1 MGLPES
7 YRLPERTTAALH
19 LAGDGVVV
27 PMVRHLAAE
36 ILEPL
41 LAGSPAAIAAA

>member
-7 YRLPERTTAALH
+7 YRLPASANAALH

-41 LAGSPAAIAAA
+41 LAPRSAEAAA

>member
-7 YRLPERTTAALH
+7 YRLPASANAALH

-41 LAGSPAAIAAA
+41 LTGEAASVAA